1 MTDTTTT
8 EPTITHPAWCDPE
21 HCFED
26 TSDGVL
32 MQVSHG
38 TDRDVWRAAD
48 LNFGWLHR
56 PSDATASVHLT
67 RIDDY
72 AGEPD
77 EPTVAFVETSGDD
90 PLTIDDLESLSA
102 WLTAKAAA
110 VREAVTTEGGA
121 R

>member
-1 MTDTTTT
+1 MTTTT

-21 HCFED
+21 YCFED
-26 TSDGVL
+26 TSGGVL

-48 LNFGWLHR
+48 VNFGSHR
-56 PSDATASVHLT
+56 PSDTTVSVHLI

-77 EPTVAFVETSGDD
+77 APTVAFIEASGDD
-90 PLTIDDLESLSA
+90 PITIDDLESLSA